1 MSLRSILT
9 WSRTKVTLKNKYG
22 YGKDKI
28 KEIVLVRVAGG
39 DAGVCGELF
48 GR

>member
-28 KEIVLVRVAGG
+28 KEIVLVRVAACN
-39 DAGVCGELF
+39 AGMCGELF